1 MLDAEVVRPINPEA
15 TSMGAA
21 YMAGLAV
28 GYWKSPA
35 ECFAAQKI
43 DKVFKPKMSAGERD
57 RLYAEWTKAVKR
69 SMAWVSG

>member
-1 MLDAEVVRPINPEA
+1 
-15 TSMGAA
+15 
-21 YMAGLAV
+21 MAGLAV
-28 GYWKSPA
+28 GYWKGPA

-43 DKVFKPKMSAGERD
+43 DKVFKPKMSAEERD